1 MRDNYLVAFDDSS
14 EIVYM
19 TGVSHQHDDTGD
31 WSLDG
36 PEVRV
41 TSSMAKGLLMPYD
54 LATYFAALFDG
65 EVIEK

>member
-1 MRDNYLVAFDDSS
+1 MSANYLVFFNDPG

-41 TSSMAKGLLMPYD
+41 SSSMASALLMPYD
-54 LATYFAALFDG
+54 IATYFAALFDG